1 MAMTNHRQNQFRG
14 MKYPAIVYDEKHMII
29 AADLSRAR
37 GKIKLLLGLL
47 LPVFLLLV
55 SCGQEAP
62 PEEQRLII
70 LGFDGMDP
78 ALARQWMLDESQ
90 GQLSG

>member
-1 MAMTNHRQNQFRG
+1 LFLTFKSDSLMAMTNHRQNQFRG
-14 MKYPAIVYDEKHMII
+14 MKCPAIDYDEKHMII

-78 ALARQWMLDESQ
+78 ALTRQ
-90 GQLSG
+90 